1 MVASCQSWLIVMN
14 RPNNSRFPFCHGY
27 PKSSMS
33 WPDDHDFFSYW
44 NKAVWLG
51 DHPWLKHSFWGS
63 LRADNNKNWPVA
75 WFLFFKHTKGIFH
88 GMTGWDDELFFLG
101 WLKTTRT
108 KLRIDWS
115 LRSKKIHGP
124 MGLFVGNNDITLWL
138 CQNSYWKWL

>member
-88 GMTGWDDELFFLG
+88 GMTGWDDELFFFWVG
-101 WLKTTRT
+101 LK
-108 KLRIDWS
+108 
-115 LRSKKIHGP
+115 P
-124 MGLFVGNNDITLWL
+124 PE
-138 CQNSYWKWL
+138 QNSGSIEVWEARKFMDQWDFLLATMTLPSGYRNSWFTS